1 MAQYRLADTLDSL
14 RLPSNPRAVV
24 AREDNTGTVRWR
36 GHNSEVTATVVRLLS
51 EVTMVRD

>member
-24 AREDNTGTVRWR
+24 AREDNTGAVRWR
-36 GHNSEVTATVVRLLS
+36 GHTATVVRLLS